1 MDVIYYICMFYED
14 KGYGGAENMVNE
26 VEFKKAN
33 NYSLKC
39 MRVTFIVLVIA
50 WILNVLH
57 IFIVDQTIMNNTL
70 IGVAIFLSLGYVVKY
85 VLGFEKVAS
94 NYIMLFLLVAMI
106 SFANSELAYHA
117 TLFMIFPMICSIAY
131 TEKKYKSFTLVL
143 TIGGFLLSVV
153 GGYYWGLCDANTL
166 VLTTTTSAKEAE
178 ALLAGNVT
186 INTNIVNLILFFVFP
201 RVMALVGFNAVL
213 NYIKNTI
220 LEKMQKEQ
228 EGMQM
233 AELLQK
239 CESAS
244 EELVAMVGDVEEN
257 LGNSRRA
264 NEQIVLSARD
274 TSADCDESRNQVVRI
289 QESVSEM
296 SEAIDGIYQNTKE
309 MFKISEDITNHT
321 LGFVKTMDVSVDS
334 MHQIKETASQTGAS
348 ISQLENGIDEITN
361 FVGQISGISARTNLL
376 ALNASIEAARAG
388 EQGRGFAVVA
398 DNVQQLAEQSKAA
411 SSSIQELVPKIL
423 AKLEGVKSINEQN
436 RLSVEAGIDK
446 ILDAKSKAESLGD
459 MQKNSITMTEQIV
472 ERSDKTRLY
481 SEQVRNMALSL
492 DELVSNFKSRA
503 DEIVGDANNEGEI
516 TGLTEESFARVK
528 SIAEELLTLSHAS
541 L

>member
-1 MDVIYYICMFYED
+1 
-14 KGYGGAENMVNE
+14 MVNE

-39 MRVTFIVLVIA
+39 MRVTFIVMVIA

-57 IFIVDQTIMNNTL
+57 VFIVDQTIMNNSL
-70 IGVAIFLSLGYVVKY
+70 IGVVIFVVLGHIVKY
-85 VLGFEKVAS
+85 AIGFEKTAS

-117 TLFMIFPMICSIAY
+117 TLFMFFPMICSIAY
-131 TEKKYKSFTLVL
+131 TEKKYKSYTFVL
-143 TIGGFLLSVV
+143 TVGGIFLSVV

-166 VLTTTTSAKEAE
+166 LLTTTTSAKEAE
-178 ALLAGNVT
+178 ALLAGTFT
-186 INTNIVNLILFFVFP
+186 INTNIANLILFYVFP
-201 RVMALVGFNAVL
+201 RIMALVGFNSVL
-213 NYIKNTI
+213 NYIKNTL
-220 LEKMQKEQ
+220 LEKTKKEQ

-233 AELLQK
+233 AELLKK

-244 EELVAMVGDVEEN
+244 EELVAMVGDVEES
-257 LGNSRRA
+257 LENSRRA
-264 NEQIVLSARD
+264 NEQIVSSARD
-274 TSADCDESRNQVVRI
+274 TSTDCDESRNQVVRI

-309 MFKISEDITNHT
+309 MFKISEDVTNHT
-321 LGFVKTMDVSVDS
+321 LGFVKTMDVAVDS
-334 MHQIKETASQTGAS
+334 MHQIEETAKQTGTS
-348 ISQLENGIDEITN
+348 ISQLESGIDEITN
-361 FVGQISGISARTNLL
+361 FVGQISGISAQTNLL

-411 SSSIQELVPKIL
+411 SDSIQELMPKIL
-423 AKLEGVKSINEQN
+423 NKLDGVKSINEQN
-436 RLSVEAGIDK
+436 RISVEAGIEK
-446 ILDAKSKAESLGD
+446 ILDAKTKAESLGD
-459 MQKNSITMTEQIV
+459 MQKSSITMTEEIV
-472 ERSDKTRLY
+472 ERSDKTRSH
-481 SEQVRNMALSL
+481 SEQVRDMALSL

-503 DEIVGDANNEGEI
+503 DEIVDEANNEGEI

-528 SIAEELLTLSHAS
+528 TIADELLTLSHAS
-541 L
+541 I

>member
-1 MDVIYYICMFYED
+1 
-14 KGYGGAENMVNE
+14 MVNE

-39 MRVTFIVLVIA
+39 MRVTFIVMVIA
-50 WILNVLH
+50 WILNMLH

-70 IGVAIFLSLGYVVKY
+70 IGAAVFLALGYAVKY
-85 VLGFEKVAS
+85 VLGFEKAAS

-131 TEKKYKSFTLVL
+131 TEKKYKTFTLVL
-143 TIGGFLLSVV
+143 TIGGFFLSVV

-178 ALLAGNVT
+178 TLLSGDFT

-201 RVMALVGFNAVL
+201 RIMALVGFNSVL
-213 NYIKNTI
+213 NYIKNTL
-220 LEKMQKEQ
+220 LEKIQKEQ

-244 EELVAMVGDVEEN
+244 EELVTMVGDVEEN
-257 LGNSRRA
+257 LENSRHA
-264 NEQIVLSARD
+264 NEQIVSSARD

-296 SEAIDGIYQNTKE
+296 SEAIGGIYQNTKE
-309 MFKISEDITNHT
+309 MFKISEDVTNHT
-321 LGFVKTMDVSVDS
+321 LGFVKTMDVAVDS
-334 MHQIKETASQTGAS
+334 MHQIKETANQTGES

-361 FVGQISGISARTNLL
+361 FVGQISEISARTNLL

-388 EQGRGFAVVA
+388 EQGKGFAVVA
-398 DNVQQLAEQSKAA
+398 DNVQQLAEQSKEA
-411 SSSIQELVPKIL
+411 SNSIQELVPQIL
-423 AKLEGVKSINEQN
+423 ARLEGVKSVNGQN

-446 ILDAKSKAESLGD
+446 ILDARNKAESLGD

-481 SEQVRNMALSL
+481 SEQVRGMALSL

-503 DEIVGDANNEGEI
+503 DEIVDDAHNEGKI

-528 SIAEELLTLSHAS
+528 SIAEELLALSHAS
-541 L
+541 I

>member
-1 MDVIYYICMFYED
+1 MI
-14 KGYGGAENMVNE
+14 NE

-33 NYSLKC
+33 DYSLKC
-39 MRVTFIVLVIA
+39 MRVAFIVLVIA
-50 WILNVLH
+50 WILNILH
-57 IFIVDQTIMNNTL
+57 IFIVDQTIMNNAL
-70 IGVAIFLSLGYVVKY
+70 IGAAVFLALGYAVKY
-85 VLGFEKVAS
+85 VLGFEKAAS

-106 SFANSELAYHA
+106 SFANMELAYHA

-131 TEKKYKSFTLVL
+131 TEKKYKTFTLVL
-143 TIGGFLLSVV
+143 TIGGLFLSVV

-178 ALLAGNVT
+178 TLLAGNITV
-186 INTNIVNLILFFVFP
+186 NTNIVNIILFFVFP
-201 RVMALVGFNAVL
+201 RIMALVGFNAVL
-213 NYIKNTI
+213 NYIKNTL
-220 LEKMQKEQ
+220 LEKIKKEQ

-244 EELVAMVGDVEEN
+244 EELVTMVGDVEEN
-257 LGNSRRA
+257 LENSRRA
-264 NEQIVLSARD
+264 NEQIVSSAHD
-274 TSADCDESRNQVVRI
+274 TSADCEESRNQVVRI

-309 MFKISEDITNHT
+309 MFQISEDVTSHT
-321 LGFVKTMDVSVDS
+321 LGFVKTMDVAVDS
-334 MHQIKETASQTGAS
+334 MHQIKETANQTGTS

-361 FVGQISGISARTNLL
+361 FVEQISGISARTNLL

-388 EQGRGFAVVA
+388 EHGRSFAVVA
-398 DNVQQLAEQSKAA
+398 DNVQQLAEQSNAA
-411 SSSIQELVPKIL
+411 SNSIQELVPKIL
-423 AKLEGVKSINEQN
+423 ARLEGVKTINGQN
-436 RLSVEAGIDK
+436 QLSVEEGIDK
-446 ILDAKSKAESLGD
+446 ILDARNKAESLGD

-481 SEQVRNMALSL
+481 SEQVRDMAVSL

-503 DEIVGDANNEGEI
+503 DEIVDDANNEGEI

-528 SIAEELLTLSHAS
+528 SIAEELLALSHAS
-541 L
+541 I